1 MSLTLAARNALL
13 LCFQQ
18 GNPMRISFRTQRSL
32 FKAIAFAFAL
42 SALPVVAQAPMDIRI
57 ALVIGNSAYS
67 GKASLTNPGNDARA
81 MAHTL
86 KQLGFTVIELRDGNK
101 VQMREAIAKVQEGL
115 KDKRGVGMLYYAGH
129 GLQLDWRNYMIPVD
143 AMLTNSTDVPNQSID
158 VNAVVEAFRA
168 AGNRMNIVVLDA
180 CRDNPFVSFG
190 SEKGLAPMDAPVGTF
205 LAYATAPGNVASD
218 GDSATGNGLYT
229 QYLLEELQKPIA
241 KIEDVFKRVRLNVR
255 KSSEGR
261 QIPWE
266 STSLE
271 DDFYFNTGQVIR
283 AIKPDEKAM
292 ALAFDQEKAD
302 WDKIKSSRNT
312 DELYAYLL
320 KYPNGAI
327 AEQVQFRIDQLQI
340 AKVVPQP
347 NKNGVKALPPGT
359 NRYAKGDR
367 FTIEVTDGLSKESRT
382 LIARVT
388 SADNETVVFNNGM
401 IRTTQMGAVIENRFG
416 LKNPPVLGTPADIA
430 LGKQWRAAFTN
441 LRPDGVLENVYWDYK
456 VTALEDVEALGRS
469 VKAFKV
475 QGSGFANFPGGRTMI
490 TTTFWIDPSTMF
502 QVKGERLFRSATGA
516 IVEYESSVTL
526 HYSPG
531 PR

>member
-1 MSLTLAARNALL
+1 
-13 LCFQQ
+13 
-18 GNPMRISFRTQRSL
+18 MRISFRTQRSL

-229 QYLLEELQKPIA
+229 KFLLEELQ
-241 KIEDVFKRVRLNVR
+241 
-255 KSSEGR
+255 
-261 QIPWE
+261 
-266 STSLE
+266 
-271 DDFYFNTGQVIR
+271 
-283 AIKPDEKAM
+283 
-292 ALAFDQEKAD
+292 
-302 WDKIKSSRNT
+302 
-312 DELYAYLL
+312 
-320 KYPNGAI
+320 
-327 AEQVQFRIDQLQI
+327 
-340 AKVVPQP
+340 
-347 NKNGVKALPPGT
+347 
-359 NRYAKGDR
+359 
-367 FTIEVTDGLSKESRT
+367 T
-382 LIARVT
+382 LR
-388 SADNETVVFNNGM
+388 
-401 IRTTQMGAVIENRFG
+401 
-416 LKNPPVLGTPADIA
+416 
-430 LGKQWRAAFTN
+430 W
-441 LRPDGVLENVYWDYK
+441 
-456 VTALEDVEALGRS
+456 LGR
-469 VKAFKV
+469 
-475 QGSGFANFPGGRTMI
+475 
-490 TTTFWIDPSTMF
+490 
-502 QVKGERLFRSATGA
+502 RL
-516 IVEYESSVTL
+516 
-526 HYSPG
+526 
-531 PR
+531 